1 LFRDAGFV
9 IRKKTGMVKFQDR
22 GYIDVFMTGRG
33 ADADIVLESTSR
45 DDDDDLTRDSYFHVK
60 SVDVKIH
67 NLSYNYHAYH
77 SWAATLGAPI
87 IKPTIR
93 KLLSKILAEKIRSG
107 VEQLDRELYAAAER
121 MRVAS
126 IANRG
131 GGSLEAWIRA
141 ILSRPEG
148 RHTHSRGEWRISVE
162 DEGELLFPDEHAP
175 GGILAKM
182 KSAEENVEA
191 GEQRG
196 WRNAVFDVRG

>member
-1 LFRDAGFV
+1 V

-22 GYIDVFMTGRG
+22 GFIDVFMTGRG
-33 ADADIVLESTSR
+33 ADADIVLESTSH
-45 DDDDDLTRDSYFHVK
+45 DDDDDPTRDSYFHVK

-67 NLSYNYHAYH
+67 SLSYNYHAYH

-87 IKPTIR
+87 IKPTVR

-141 ILSRPEG
+141 VLSRPEG
-148 RHTHSRGEWRISVE
+148 RHIHSRGEWRISVE
-162 DEGELLFPDEHAP
+162 DDQLLFPGEHAP

-182 KSAEENVEA
+182 KRAEEDVED
-191 GEQRG
+191 GGQRG